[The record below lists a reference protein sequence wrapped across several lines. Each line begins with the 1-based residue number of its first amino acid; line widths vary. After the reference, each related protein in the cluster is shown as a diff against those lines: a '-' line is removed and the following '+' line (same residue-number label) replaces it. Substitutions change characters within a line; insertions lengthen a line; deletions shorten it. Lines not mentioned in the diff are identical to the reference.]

1 MALGSGKRARQIGG
15 SWTGYGVHPQATL
28 TTALAGA
35 NNDLKLTAPRPGV
48 GGNSIT
54 VTYVVAGANT
64 PLTVTR
70 SGNAV
75 TVNVATN
82 GSSVATSTAAQV
94 RDAINNTADIGFVLK
109 AENAPANDGTG
120 VVTALGTTSLA
131 GGDYIAIGK
140 GSGRTQRIPFRGTN
154 ANG

>member
-1 MALGSGKRARQIGG
+1 MALGSTKRSRSIAGPW
-15 SWTGYGVHPQATL
+15 SGYGVHPQATL
-28 TTALAGA
+28 TTAIAGT
-35 NNDLKLTAPRPGV
+35 NNDLKYTAVRPGV
-48 GGNSIT
+48 GGNSTTI
-54 VTYVVAGANT
+54 TYVVAGANT

-70 SGNAV
+70 SGSAI

-94 RDAINNTADIGFVLK
+94 RDAINASDEAKFLVK
-109 AENAPANDGTG
+109 AENAPGNDGTG
-120 VVTALGTTSLA
+120 VVAALGATSLT

-140 GSGRTQRIPFRGTN
+140 GSGRTQRIAARGTN